1 MSGKPDI
8 ALVVAVADNGVI
20 GRGGDLPWR
29 LPEDLKYFR
38 AVTMGK
44 PIVMGRRTFES
55 IGRPLA
61 GRANI
66 VVTRNAE
73 FRVDGVDIAATPD
86 DAIAVAARRA
96 GEAGVAEIMV
106 IGGAELYRAVLPRA
120 DRIYLTEVHEA
131 VEGDTMFPEFDRD
144 EWRESARDD
153 VTTESGIAVSFVVLE
168 RARP

>member
-1 MSGKPDI
+1 MSGRADI

-44 PIVMGRRTFES
+44 PIVMGRRTYES
-55 IGRPLA
+55 IGRPLP
-61 GRANI
+61 GRPNI
-66 VVTRNAE
+66 VVTRNPDFHA
-73 FRVDGVDIAATPD
+73 DGVDIAATLD
-86 DAIAVAARRA
+86 DALAIAARRA
-96 GEAGVAEIMV
+96 EAAGVSEITI
-106 IGGAELYRAVLPRA
+106 IGGAEIYRAVLPRA

-131 VEGDTMFPEFDRD
+131 VEGDTVFPDYDRD
-144 EWRESARDD
+144 EWNETSRSD
-153 VTTESGIAVSFVVLE
+153 VTTESGIAISFVVLE

>member
-1 MSGKPDI
+1 VSGRADI

-44 PIVMGRRTFES
+44 PIVMGRRTYES
-55 IGRPLA
+55 IGRPLP
-61 GRANI
+61 GRPNI
-66 VVTRNAE
+66 VVTRNPDFHA
-73 FRVDGVDIAATPD
+73 DGVDIAATLD
-86 DAIAVAARRA
+86 DALAIAARRA
-96 GEAGVAEIMV
+96 EAAGVSEITI
-106 IGGAELYRAVLPRA
+106 IGGAEIYRAVLPRA

-131 VEGDTMFPEFDRD
+131 VEGDTVFPDYDRN
-144 EWRESARDD
+144 EWNETSRSD
-153 VTTESGIAVSFVVLE
+153 VTTESGIAISFVVLE